1 MTDPHPLS
9 CRHETRLDRRE
20 ARKAEIAKAGIY
32 CYGGEYHVVQIE
44 PRQVISSHD
53 TIAEAS
59 AAVGAHNSHVHDDL
73 CCCRDCLVVIEDRRY
88 ERESPWLDTPGRSM

>member
-1 MTDPHPLS
+1 MNDLQPLS

-32 CYGGEYHVVQIE
+32 CYGGQYHVVQIE
-44 PRQVISSHD
+44 DLQTISSHD

-59 AAVGAHNSHVHDDL
+59 EACGAHNSKVHDDL
-73 CCCRDCLVVIEDRRY
+73 CRCRDCLVVIEDRRY
-88 ERESPWLDTPGRSM
+88 ESESPWMETPGRSM